1 MSNRFGSDD
10 YRKLLDEAGDDA
22 EGEADESLLAE
33 RLAALGLEDGE
44 AERLA
49 AQADKPRERSDG
61 KVIGLATKPIRPL
74 TNQQIAFA
82 QGVIEGKPRRVAY
95 REAYPEAKGSDATIS
110 AAAHKLARDPRV
122 QKMINDGWGETTEAI
137 ADDLQATKRY
147 VMRSLVALSKAGKQE
162 GSRLKALEL
171 LGRHAGMWQ
180 QQQIAPEQPV
190 TAEQLRREL
199 NAHLKLVGGKR
210 GEVKREAGG

>member
-1 MSNRFGSDD
+1 MVNRMSADD
-10 YRKLLDEAGDDA
+10 YRKLLDEAGDEA
-22 EGEADESLLAE
+22 EGEADESLLSE
-33 RLAALGLEDGE
+33 RLSALGLEQGE

-61 KVIGLATKPIRPL
+61 KVIGLQSKPARPL
-74 TNQQIAFA
+74 TGQQIAFA
-82 QGVIEGKPRRVAY
+82 QGVIEGKPRRQAY

-110 AAAHKLARDPRV
+110 AAAHKLARDPRI
-122 QKMINDGWGETTEAI
+122 QKMIADGWGETTEAL

-180 QQQIAPEQPV
+180 AQQAAPEQPV

-210 GEVKREAGG
+210 EG

>member
-1 MSNRFGSDD
+1 MVNRNGLDD
-10 YRKLLDEAGDDA
+10 YQKLLDEAGDEA
-22 EGEADESLLAE
+22 EGEADESLLVE
-33 RLAALGLEDGE
+33 RLNALGLEDGE
-44 AERLA
+44 AERMA
-49 AQADKPRERSDG
+49 ALADKPRERIDG
-61 KVIGLATKPIRPL
+61 TVVGIQSKPPRPL
-74 TNQQIAFA
+74 TSQQIAFA
-82 QGVIEGKPRRVAY
+82 QGLIEGKPQRVAY
-95 REAYPEAKGSDATIS
+95 REAYPDSRGTDATIS
-110 AAAHKLARDPRV
+110 AAAHKLSRDPRV
-122 QKMINDGWGETTEAI
+122 RKMVADGWGETTEAI

-180 QQQIAPEQPV
+180 QQQAAPEQPV